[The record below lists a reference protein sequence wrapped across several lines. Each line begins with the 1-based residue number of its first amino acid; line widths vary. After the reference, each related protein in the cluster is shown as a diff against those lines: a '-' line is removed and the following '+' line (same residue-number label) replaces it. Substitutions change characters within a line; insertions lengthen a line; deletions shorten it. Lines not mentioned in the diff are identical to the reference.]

1 MAKKNVRDD
10 PSKTQVTEKA
20 RANESRAEFI
30 RAMPNAAEVH
40 LDNPQ
45 MSDIV
50 LVLDKMELLIQAV
63 GIRNQQERQV
73 FHRAGRQRASELLS
87 QD

>member
-10 PSKTQVTEKA
+10 PSKTQVTE
-20 RANESRAEFI
+20 
-30 RAMPNAAEVH
+30 
-40 LDNPQ
+40 NPQ

-50 LVLDKMELLIQAV
+50 LVLDKMELSG
-63 GIRNQQERQV
+63 GIRNQQEWQV

>member
-10 PSKTQVTEKA
+10 PSKTQVTE
-20 RANESRAEFI
+20 
-30 RAMPNAAEVH
+30 
-40 LDNPQ
+40 NPQ

-63 GIRNQQERQV
+63 
-73 FHRAGRQRASELLS
+73 SEINKNGKYSTAVSYTHLTLPTILRV
-87 QD
+87 